1 MSNGNDHA
9 QARRASLSV
18 LFCSVVLLT
27 LIPEF
32 QTPVD
37 RFTRQNKTHT
47 HTRDNNSGIFTASTL
62 CRNKVAT
69 AASQP
74 IENDAYC
81 CISSR
86 TRHTSTV
93 VEEECALIF
102 FFFCWPST
110 LCGFPPARLILSLS
124 FSLIDIF
131 SNAICKEMEIL
142 FSSSLKQ
149 TFIQKPPAGI

>member
-9 QARRASLSV
+9 RARRASLSV

-93 VEEECALIF
+93 VEEECGPLLLLLLLAVDSLRVSTRPSYSLAL
-102 FFFCWPST
+102 
-110 LCGFPPARLILSLS
+110 
-124 FSLIDIF
+124 
-131 SNAICKEMEIL
+131 L
-142 FSSSLKQ
+142 FSYRYFL
-149 TFIQKPPAGI
+149 

>member
-86 TRHTSTV
+86 TTHTSTV
-93 VEEECALIF
+93 VEEECGPLLLLLLLAVDSLRVSTRPSYSLAL
-102 FFFCWPST
+102 
-110 LCGFPPARLILSLS
+110 
-124 FSLIDIF
+124 
-131 SNAICKEMEIL
+131 L
-142 FSSSLKQ
+142 FSYRYFL
-149 TFIQKPPAGI
+149 